1 MKILYGVQ
9 GTGNGH
15 LSRARAMAEAF
26 RQFPDLE
33 VQWLFSGRPPEK
45 FFAMEAFGDY
55 WWREGLTFVHK
66 EGKIDQIATARQ
78 LNVSR
83 LLKDI
88 RTLPVQDFD
97 LVISD
102 FEPVTAWA
110 AKKRKRPSLGLGH
123 QYAFNFSIPTPA
135 FGWTARAIMKMFAP
149 VQTSL
154 GMHWHH
160 FGHPILPPIAQA
172 HDADT
177 IEEDSKTDGD
187 QRDHIL
193 VYLPFENHGPLLQ
206 QLAQLP
212 QKFTVYGLPTDLPK
226 ADHITLK
233 APSVEGFRRDL
244 ASANAVICNSGFELI
259 AETLTLGKPILTRP
273 LKGQFEQEAN
283 ALALE
288 ELQLAKVVE
297 HIDAVAIGHWL
308 ESNPTGVRIAW
319 PDVAGAIVYWVA
331 NGRRN
336 SPQDLADS
344 LWKAAIP
351 GHTAATR
358 PQAEPTP
365 SAREPD
371 VMQEQGEIQ
380 EIKGNQST

>member
-26 RQFPDLE
+26 RQFPELE

-55 WWREGLTFVHK
+55 WCREGLTFVHK
-66 EGKIDQIATARQ
+66 EGKIDQIATAQQ
-78 LNVSR
+78 LNLP
-83 LLKDI
+83 LLLRDI
-88 RTLPVQDFD
+88 RELPVQDFD

-110 AKKRKRPSLGLGH
+110 AKKRKCPSLGLGH
-123 QYAFNFSIPTPA
+123 QYAFNFSIPAPA

-149 VQTSL
+149 AQVSL
-154 GMHWHH
+154 GMHWYH

-172 HDADT
+172 H
-177 IEEDSKTDGD
+177 EEAAPNNGEE
-187 QRDHIL
+187 QDHVL

-226 ADHITLK
+226 ADNITLK
-233 APSVEGFRRDL
+233 APSVEGFRGDV
-244 ASANAVICNSGFELI
+244 ASAKAVICNSGFELI

-283 ALALE
+283 ALALK
-288 ELQLAKVVE
+288 ELQLAKVVD
-297 HIDAVAIGHWL
+297 HIDAITVGRWL
-308 ESNPTGVRIAW
+308 QEHPKGVRITW
-319 PDVAGAIVYWVA
+319 PDVAGAIVGWIA
-331 NGRRN
+331 EGRKDSAQQLSTRLWEGVT
-336 SPQDLADS
+336 PGQTAAQPPAEPAQAIDEMADS
-344 LWKAAIP
+344 D
-351 GHTAATR
+351 
-358 PQAEPTP
+358 
-365 SAREPD
+365 S
-371 VMQEQGEIQ
+371 VQ
-380 EIKGNQST
+380 EIKGSEST

>member
-15 LSRARAMAEAF
+15 LSRARAMADAF
-26 RQFPDLE
+26 HQFPELE

-66 EGKIDQIATARQ
+66 AGKIDQLATAKQ
-78 LNVSR
+78 LNLSR

-88 RTLPVQDFD
+88 RELPVHDFD

-123 QYAFNFSIPTPA
+123 QYAFNFAIPTPA
-135 FGWTARAIMKMFAP
+135 FGWSARAIMKMFAP

-154 GMHWHH
+154 GMHWYH

-172 HDADT
+172 HGEPD
-177 IEEDSKTDGD
+177 EEALDEPTTKDGEE
-187 QRDHIL
+187 RDHIL
-193 VYLPFENHGPLLQ
+193 VYLPFENHAPLLL
-206 QLAQLP
+206 QLALLP
-212 QKFTVYGLPTDLPK
+212 QKFVVYGLPTDLPK

-233 APSVEGFRRDL
+233 APSVDGFRRDV
-244 ASANAVICNSGFELI
+244 ATAKAVICNSGFELI

-283 ALALE
+283 ALALK
-288 ELQLAKVVE
+288 ELQLARVVDR
-297 HIDAVAIGHWL
+297 IDAATIRHWL
-308 ESNPTGVRIAW
+308 EGSPGGVRIAW
-319 PDVAGAIVYWVA
+319 PDVAGAIADWIA
-331 NGRRN
+331 GGR
-336 SPQDLADS
+336 SDSAQQLATR
-344 LWKAAIP
+344 LWQSVTPGRSTAAIQS
-351 GHTAATR
+351 AEA
-358 PQAEPTP
+358 PQAM
-365 SAREPD
+365 RETEAQKD
-371 VMQEQGEIQ
+371 TRD
-380 EIKGNQST
+380 IKGGESA

>member
-15 LSRARAMAEAF
+15 ITRARAMAEAF
-26 RQFPDLE
+26 LQFPGLE

-45 FFAMEAFGDY
+45 LFAMEAFGDY

-66 EGKIDQIATARQ
+66 AGKIDQIATAKQ

-83 LLKDI
+83 LRKDI
-88 RTLPVQDFD
+88 RDLPVQDFD

-123 QYAFNFSIPTPA
+123 QYAFNFAIPTPR

-149 VQTSL
+149 VQLSL

-160 FGHPILPPIAQA
+160 FGHPILPPIAQP
-172 HDADT
+172 HVQSDAT
-177 IEEDSKTDGD
+177 LQE
-187 QRDHIL
+187 HVL
-193 VYLPFENHGPLLQ
+193 VYLPFEHAEPLLH

-212 QKFTVYGLPTDLPK
+212 HSFVVYGLPTELPV
-226 ADHITLK
+226 ADNIELK
-233 APSVEGFRRDL
+233 APSVEGFRNDVATSR
-244 ASANAVICNSGFELI
+244 AVICNSGFELI

-283 ALALE
+283 AMALK

-297 HIDAVAIGHWL
+297 QMDAVTIGRWLQEHPRGVHID
-308 ESNPTGVRIAW
+308 W
-319 PDVAGAIVYWVA
+319 PDVATTIVQWIA
-331 NGRRN
+331 DGRTE
-336 SPQDLADS
+336 SPQQLS
-344 LWKAAIP
+344 SRLWAGVAPDRTGARRK
-351 GHTAATR
+351 G
-358 PQAEPTP
+358 TP
-365 SAREPD
+365 EAQPAPSVQNID
-371 VMQEQGEIQ
+371 G
-380 EIKGNQST
+380 IKGSEST

>member
-45 FFAMEAFGDY
+45 FFAMETFGNY

-66 EGKIDQIATARQ
+66 EGKVDQFATGRQ
-78 LNVSR
+78 LNLSR

-88 RTLPVQDFD
+88 RELPVQDFD

-110 AKKRKRPSLGLGH
+110 AKKRKHPSLGLGH
-123 QYAFNFSIPTPA
+123 QYAFNFSIPTPP

-149 VQTSL
+149 VQVSL

-160 FGHPILPPIAQA
+160 FGHPILPPIAHA
-172 HDADT
+172 H
-177 IEEDSKTDGD
+177 EEPAPA
-187 QRDHIL
+187 QREHVL
-193 VYLPFENHGPLLQ
+193 VYLPFEHAQPLLQ
-206 QLAQLP
+206 QLAQVP
-212 QKFTVYGLPTDLPK
+212 QRFIVYGLHTDLPK
-226 ADHITLK
+226 AENITLK
-233 APSVEGFRRDL
+233 APSVDGFRHDVATAR
-244 ASANAVICNSGFELI
+244 AVICNSGFELI

-288 ELQLAKVVE
+288 ELQLATVVPQF
-297 HIDAVAIGHWL
+297 DAAAIGHWL
-308 ESNPTGVRIAW
+308 EKHPEGVRIRW
-319 PDVAGAIVYWVA
+319 PDVAQVIVGWIA
-331 NGRRN
+331 EGRRE
-336 SPQDLADS
+336 S
-344 LWKAAIP
+344 LHQLSGRLWDQVIP
-351 GHTAATR
+351 GNAVTASKRAQS
-358 PQAEPTP
+358 P
-365 SAREPD
+365 RETK
-371 VMQEQGEIQ
+371 QEEEVQD
-380 EIKGNQST
+380 IKGSEST